1 LLAFHPQQPVVR
13 TPVFE
18 GPLDLLLYL
27 IRRDGIDV
35 RNLPIAHIT
44 REYLSYLELMEA
56 MDLGVAG
63 EFLVMAATLC
73 QLKSRELLPRDPEV
87 ELEEEEEDPR
97 ERLVRRLI
105 EYQRYK
111 EASEELS
118 LRPWLGRDVYVRPAV
133 EVDPSDRPL
142 ARDIDAFALLES
154 FYATLEAQA
163 EGEPVHE
170 VELEEYSF
178 TERVQWLL
186 QLLDGGVAVPLSTI
200 LEKIGGRTQRVLT
213 FLALLEIT
221 RMGMT
226 VLEQEGH
233 LGPIAV
239 ASVVAADEADLTNLP
254 REEAG

>member
-1 LLAFHPQQPVVR
+1 M
-13 TPVFE
+13 
-18 GPLDLLLYL
+18 LYL

-44 REYLSYLELMEA
+44 REYLAYLDLMES
-56 MDLGVAG
+56 MDLGIAG

-73 QLKSRELLPRDPEV
+73 QLKSRELLPRDPDV
-87 ELEEEEEDPR
+87 ESEEEEEDPR

-118 LRPWLGRDVYVRPAV
+118 LRPWLGRDVYVRPAA
-133 EVDPSDRPL
+133 EVDPADRPL
-142 ARDIDAFALLES
+142 ARDFDAFALLES
-154 FYATLEAQA
+154 FYATLEAHA

-170 VELEEYSF
+170 VQLEEYSF

-186 QLLDGGVAVPLSTI
+186 RELDGGEPVPLMRI
-200 LEKIGGRTQRVLT
+200 LEKIGGRAQRVLT

-233 LGPIAV
+233 LAPIAV
-239 ASVVAADEADLTNLP
+239 ASVVASEDADLSSLP